1 MQTKD
6 VLKVLEEIDNMQTI
20 TEVELDFGEVKI
32 SVKRSLVADEP
43 ASEPEYPAFEKAS
56 TSSAL
61 STPMTNQD
69 PNIATPGQI
78 KFARDLVFKVFG
90 NDERAAIDFL
100 AHSLDLPLAEVPEMN
115 TWESTMTKDMVSMIL
130 DRLEPMW
137 KRGR

>member
-6 VLKVLEEIDNMQTI
+6 IMKVLDKIDDMKTI
-20 TEVELDFGEVKI
+20 TEVELDLGEVKI
-32 SVKRSLVADEP
+32 SVKRSLMADEP
-43 ASEPEYPAFEKAS
+43 VSEPVYPAFEKAS

-61 STPMTNQD
+61 STPMENQD

-115 TWESTMTKDMVSMIL
+115 TWETTMTKDMVSMIL

>member
-6 VLKVLEEIDNMQTI
+6 ILKVLDKIDEMQTI
-20 TEVELDFGEVKI
+20 TEVKLDLGEVRI
-32 SVKRSLVADEP
+32 SVKRSISTDEP
-43 ASEPEYPAFEKAS
+43 VSEPEYPAFEKAS

-61 STPMTNQD
+61 ATPIANQD

-78 KFARDLVFKVFG
+78 KFARDLVSKVFG

-100 AHSLDLPLAEVPEMN
+100 AHSLDLPLAEVPEMS
-115 TWESTMTKDMVSMIL
+115 TWESTMTKDMVSIIL

>member
-6 VLKVLEEIDNMQTI
+6 ILKVLEKIDNMQTI
-20 TEVELDFGEVKI
+20 NEVELDLGDVRI
-32 SVKRSLVADEP
+32 SVKRTTVTYEP
-43 ASEPEYPAFEKAS
+43 ASEPNRPTFQKAS

-61 STPMTNQD
+61 ATPMASQD

-78 KFARDLVFKVFG
+78 KFARDLVSKVFG

-100 AHSLDLPLAEVPEMN
+100 AHSLDLPLVEVPDMS
-115 TWESTMTKDMVSMIL
+115 TWESTLTKDMVSIIL